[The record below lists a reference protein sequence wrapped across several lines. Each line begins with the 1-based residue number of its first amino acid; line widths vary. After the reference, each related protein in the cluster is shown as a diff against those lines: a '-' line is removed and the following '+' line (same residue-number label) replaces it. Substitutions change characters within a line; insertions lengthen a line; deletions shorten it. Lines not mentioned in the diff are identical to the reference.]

1 MEEIAE
7 LEKLIAEKKQ
17 ALENERVE
25 ELEGETF
32 LVNGIN
38 FKIAKY
44 HQKRK
49 NRDGTSKGYDQLYAR
64 GFEEGKNYKIHISK
78 KIRTKKAVKEH
89 ITKYLTQKNN
99 EKKEEIS

>member
-1 MEEIAE
+1 MLEEIAE

-17 ALENERVE
+17 KLENERVE

-32 LVNGIN
+32 LVDGIN

-44 HQKRK
+44 HQMRK

-64 GFEEGKNYKIHISK
+64 GFVEGKNYKIHISK
-78 KIRTKKAVKEH
+78 KVRTKEAAKKH
-89 ITKYLTQKNN
+89 IAKYLAKKNS
-99 EKKEEIS
+99 KKK